1 MTADNKEYVTVLST
15 DMSKAF
21 DSVHPALMIQAY
33 DFSEKSPIPLPSFL
47 ERRRN
52 RVKLQ
57 EERSAWKE
65 QKGVSPSGLY
75 SGTCSKMI
83 SCCIDSLRIYL
94 CMLKIIKYTLSQA
107 ILDEFLN
114 FKVP

>member
-65 QKGVSPSGLY
+65 QKVGVSKTPPSGLY

-83 SCCIDSLRIYL
+83 
-94 CMLKIIKYTLSQA
+94 
-107 ILDEFLN
+107 
-114 FKVP
+114 

>member
-47 ERRRN
+47 ECTRN

-65 QKGVSPSGLY
+65 QKVGVSKTPPSGLY

-83 SCCIDSLRIYL
+83 
-94 CMLKIIKYTLSQA
+94 
-107 ILDEFLN
+107 
-114 FKVP
+114 